1 MNRRGPVA
9 MLSAGH
15 ACVDVYQG
23 AVPAIVPFLVTGRHY
38 SYVAASGIVL
48 AATLL
53 SSVVQPAFGMLTD
66 RWAMPWLVPAA
77 TGVAG
82 LGVALSGVSDAY
94 APTWAAIALSGL
106 GVAAYHPESARVA
119 RALTGGDHAGMS
131 WFSLGGNIGFAA
143 APLLVTPVLAAGGLH
158 ATPWLAAPAVLGT
171 ALSLTAMRRRTA
183 GAAARKSAADGRD
196 DWPMFVRL
204 SLVVLCRSVVFF
216 GLSTLLAVVARQRTG
231 GGADAGAV
239 ALFVLF
245 AGGAAGT
252 VLGGRLAATLGRVRS
267 LRASYLLA
275 VPAVAGVALAPSYT
289 IYAFVAL
296 TAIALYTPFS
306 IQVTLG
312 QDYLPRRVGTA
323 SGVTL
328 GLAVSAGGVVSPAV
342 GALADAASP
351 RAALLPLIAVP
362 AVAWL
367 LARLLREPA
376 PLEAAAPPHQDAAPD
391 APRPSLH
398 R

>member
-1 MNRRGPVA
+1 MNRRAPVA
-9 MLSAGH
+9 LLSAGH

-38 SYVAASGIVL
+38 SYVAAAGIVL

-66 RWAMPWLVPAA
+66 RWAMPWLVPAG
-77 TGVAG
+77 TGAAG

-94 APTWAAIALSGL
+94 PLTWAAIAVSGL
-106 GVAAYHPESARVA
+106 GVAAYHPESARIA
-119 RALTGGDHAGMS
+119 RAVTGGDHAGMS
-131 WFSLGGNIGFAA
+131 WFSLGGNLGFAA
-143 APLLVTPVLAAGGLH
+143 APLLVTPVIAAGGLH
-158 ATPWLAAPAVLGT
+158 ATPWLAVPAVAGT
-171 ALSLTAMRRRTA
+171 ALSLTAMRRRTS
-183 GAAARKSAADGRD
+183 GAASKKAAADGRD
-196 DWPMFVRL
+196 DRPMFVRL

-216 GLSTLLAVVARQRTG
+216 GLSTLLAVVARNRTG

-245 AGGAAGT
+245 AGGAVGT
-252 VLGGRLAATLGRVRS
+252 VLGGRLAATLGRVRT

-275 VPAVAGVALAPSYT
+275 VPAVAGVALAPSYA
-289 IYAFVAL
+289 IYVFVAL

-312 QDYLPRRVGTA
+312 QDYLPRRIGTA

-328 GLAVSAGGVVSPAV
+328 GLAVSAGGIASPAV

-367 LARLLREPA
+367 LARLLQEPA
-376 PLEAAAPPHQDAAPD
+376 PLEAPAPLHQDPVPD
-391 APRPSLH
+391 APHPSLH

>member
-9 MLSAGH
+9 LLSAGH

-94 APTWAAIALSGL
+94 ALTWAAIALSGL

-131 WFSLGGNIGFAA
+131 WFSLGGNLGFAA

-158 ATPWLAAPAVLGT
+158 ATPWLAAPAALGT
-171 ALSLTAMRRRTA
+171 ALSLTAMRRRTP
-183 GAAARKSAADGRD
+183 GAAAKKSAADGRD
-196 DWPMFVRL
+196 DRPMFVRL

-245 AGGAAGT
+245 AGGAVGT
-252 VLGGRLAATLGRVRS
+252 VLGGRLAGTLGRVRT

-296 TAIALYTPFS
+296 TAIALYAPFS

-328 GLAVSAGGVVSPAV
+328 GLAVSAGGVAGPAV

-362 AVAWL
+362 AAAWL
-367 LARLLREPA
+367 LARRLQEPA
-376 PLEAAAPPHQDAAPD
+376 PLETPAIAPD
-391 APRPSLH
+391 TPRPSLH

>member
-9 MLSAGH
+9 LLSAGH

-66 RWAMPWLVPAA
+66 RWAMPWLVPVA

-82 LGVALSGVSDAY
+82 LGAALSGVSDAY
-94 APTWAAIALSGL
+94 ALTWAAIALSGL

-158 ATPWLAAPAVLGT
+158 ATPWLAAPAALGT
-171 ALSLTAMRRRTA
+171 ALSLTAMRRRTS
-183 GAAARKSAADGRD
+183 GTAAKKSAADGRD
-196 DWPMFVRL
+196 DRPMFVRL

-216 GLSTLLAVVARQRTG
+216 GISTLLAVVARQRTG

-252 VLGGRLAATLGRVRS
+252 VLGGRLAATLGRVRT

-306 IQVTLG
+306 IHVTLG

-328 GLAVSAGGVVSPAV
+328 GLAVSAGGVASPAV

-351 RAALLPLIAVP
+351 RTALLPLIAVP
-362 AVAWL
+362 AAAWL
-367 LARLLREPA
+367 LARRLQEPA
-376 PLEAAAPPHQDAAPD
+376 PLETPATASDT
-391 APRPSLH
+391 PRPSLH